1 MHRELDGEGYI
12 VVINVAGSEERVSL
26 STFATPTNELTV
38 ATAAPNSRFD
48 VGWAHESIEAVTY
61 LMKFAYALRRDEV
74 QKNNVTLGLYD
85 AVIFS
90 FQTAEESTTVEQT
103 TVSTTVGTDIEPT
116 TTEGAASVVLSLT
129 LLMVAVC
136 LAIAA

>member
-48 VGWAHESIEAVTY
+48 VG
-61 LMKFAYALRRDEV
+61 
-74 QKNNVTLGLYD
+74 
-85 AVIFS
+85 
-90 FQTAEESTTVEQT
+90 
-103 TVSTTVGTDIEPT
+103 
-116 TTEGAASVVLSLT
+116 
-129 LLMVAVC
+129 
-136 LAIAA
+136 